1 MASTQVIPPGGT
13 WFDTLQ
19 RGFDAVPV
27 SDDNAISTSEFLE
40 AAEALTT
47 LFDLLGSVAF
57 TPVKNDLLGNIKKIR
72 ERQLAAPAE
81 SETLQALVLNE
92 LKVKIKTASGGLLW
106 LLRGLDFTAKA
117 LRHNIS
123 HPNEELSS
131 SFRAAYGDTLK
142 PYHNFLIK
150 PIFVAAMGATPYRKD
165 FYGKLGN
172 DPAKCQ
178 AALELSTASLE
189 KIVSILKEFMETP
202 EVKKVIS

>member
-1 MASTQVIPPGGT
+1 MANTQVIPPGGT

-27 SDDNAISTSEFLE
+27 SDDNAITTSEFLE

-47 LFDLLGSVAF
+47 LFAF
-57 TPVKNDLLGNIKKIR
+57 TGANYTIPFQKIR
-72 ERQLAAPAE
+72 DRQLAAPAE

-92 LKVKIKTASGGLLW
+92 LKAKKNTASGGLLW

-123 HPNEELSS
+123 HPNEELSA

-142 PYHNFLIK
+142 PHHNFLVK

-165 FYGKLGN
+165 FYRKLGD

-189 KIVSILKEFMETP
+189 KIVSILKDFLETP
-202 EVKKVIS
+202 EVKKAIS

>member
-1 MASTQVIPPGGT
+1 MANTQVIPEGGT
-13 WFDTLQ
+13 WFDTLK

-27 SDDNAISTSEFLE
+27 ADDNAISTSEFLE
-40 AAEALTT
+40 AAESLTT

-72 ERQLAAPAE
+72 DRQLAAPAE

-92 LKVKIKTASGGLLW
+92 IKAKKNTASVGFLW
-106 LLRGLDFTAKA
+106 LVRGLDFTAKA

-123 HPNEELSS
+123 FPSDELST

-142 PYHNFLIK
+142 PHHNFLVK

-165 FYGKLGN
+165 FYAKLGN

-189 KIVSILKEFMETP
+189 KIVSILKEFLETP
-202 EVKKVIS
+202 EVKKACS

>member
-1 MASTQVIPPGGT
+1 MVNTQVIPPGGT
-13 WFDTLQ
+13 WFDTLK
-19 RGFDAVPV
+19 RGFADVPV
-27 SDDNAISTSEFLE
+27 SDDNSIPTTEFLE
-40 AAEALTT
+40 AAESLTT

-72 ERQLAAPAE
+72 DRQLAAPAE

-92 LKVKIKTASGGLLW
+92 LKAKKVNASGGLLW
-106 LLRGLDFTAKA
+106 LLRGLDFTSKA

-123 HPNEELSS
+123 FPNDELSA

-142 PYHNFLIK
+142 PYHNFLVK

-165 FYGKLGN
+165 FYAKLGD

-178 AALELSTASLE
+178 AALELSTSSLE
-189 KIVSILKEFMETP
+189 RIVSILKEFLQTP
-202 EVKKVIS
+202 EVKKAVS

>member
-1 MASTQVIPPGGT
+1 MANTQVIPEGGT
-13 WFDTLQ
+13 WFDTLK

-27 SDDNAISTSEFLE
+27 ADDNAISTSEFLE
-40 AAEALTT
+40 AAESLTT

-72 ERQLAAPAE
+72 DRQLAAPAE

-92 LKVKIKTASGGLLW
+92 IKAKKNTASVGFLW
-106 LLRGLDFTAKA
+106 LVRGLDFTAKA

-123 HPNEELSS
+123 FPNDELST

-142 PYHNFLIK
+142 PHHNFLVK

-165 FYGKLGN
+165 FYAKLGN
-172 DPAKCQ
+172 DTAKCQ

-189 KIVSILKEFMETP
+189 KIVSILKEFLETP
-202 EVKKVIS
+202 EVKKACS

>member
-1 MASTQVIPPGGT
+1 MANTQVIPEGGT
-13 WFDTLQ
+13 WFDTLT

-27 SDDNAISTSEFLE
+27 ADDNAISTSEFLE
-40 AAEALTT
+40 AAESLTT

-57 TPVKNDLLGNIKKIR
+57 TPVKNDLLGNIKT
-72 ERQLAAPAE
+72 ACGTAE

-92 LKVKIKTASGGLLW
+92 IKAKKNTASVGFLW
-106 LLRGLDFTAKA
+106 LVRGLDFTAKA

-123 HPNEELSS
+123 FPNDELST

-142 PYHNFLIK
+142 PHHNFLVK

-165 FYGKLGN
+165 FYAKLGN

-189 KIVSILKEFMETP
+189 KIVSILKEFLETP
-202 EVKKVIS
+202 EVKKACS